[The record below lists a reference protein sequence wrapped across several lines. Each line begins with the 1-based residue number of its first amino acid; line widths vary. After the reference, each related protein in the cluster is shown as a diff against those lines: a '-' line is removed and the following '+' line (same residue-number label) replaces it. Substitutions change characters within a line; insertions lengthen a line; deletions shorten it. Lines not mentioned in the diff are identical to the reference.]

1 MYICIIPHINERS
14 RESLPNV
21 GIVLRIDVSDQPET
35 LQRIK
40 KQLWLCTRSTWC
52 EHFRLIGQFQGP
64 KVLLAKLPDSDVKKK
79 LASLYGARPF
89 PNAFI

>member
-14 RESLPNV
+14 RESLRNV

-40 KQLWLCTRSTWC
+40 KQLWLCTRSNGAN
-52 EHFRLIGQFQGP
+52 I
-64 KVLLAKLPDSDVKKK
+64 SD
-79 LASLYGARPF
+79 
-89 PNAFI
+89 